1 MAGKRCLI
9 LTAVTDLPTQA
20 ADEANPNT
28 DTGAPVT
35 GKGRWAREEVAPE
48 ETIRN
53 SDNQKEEH

>member
-1 MAGKRCLI
+1 MI